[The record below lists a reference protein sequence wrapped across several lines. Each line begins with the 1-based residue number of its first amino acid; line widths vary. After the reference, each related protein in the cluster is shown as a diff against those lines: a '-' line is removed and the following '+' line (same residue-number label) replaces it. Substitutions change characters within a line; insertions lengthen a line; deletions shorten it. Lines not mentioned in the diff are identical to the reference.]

1 MANGY
6 TTGYN
11 QFSYCD
17 DPDDAIIDES
27 FMPMELRGKKWKTE
41 RALGE
46 GSYFKVYLVTNDDGL
61 KYAMRWNRKEDR
73 SIAEN
78 KENEERQMETALF
91 MKNNLKN
98 ALQLNEVIGHHPNI
112 VRLIGFRKVNLSTQR
127 IMEYVNGG
135 DLYDFIEQNYSRRNR
150 QMGIRKVR
158 SLFSDL
164 LKAVKHIHGLCIAHM
179 DIKVEN
185 CLITLN
191 GNLKLTDFDE
201 AIYFEPGKKMRCP
214 VYATTAYAAPETF
227 NREYR
232 PDCADIWACGIV
244 LYYLLKQNV
253 PWEAA
258 KKDDDSYCK
267 WYEMQFKEYF
277 FHFPRYGNASE
288 FLLKMLKVDADERA
302 TVDEIIT
309 HQWLRYS
316 EK

>member
-127 IMEYVNGG
+127 IMEYVDGG
-135 DLYDFIEQNYSRRNR
+135 DLHDFIEASYSQRNR

-179 DIKVEN
+179 DIKNYNKRETFSETAM
-185 CLITLN
+185 ITSADL

-244 LYYLLKQNV
+244 L
-253 PWEAA
+253 
-258 KKDDDSYCK
+258 
-267 WYEMQFKEYF
+267 
-277 FHFPRYGNASE
+277 
-288 FLLKMLKVDADERA
+288 
-302 TVDEIIT
+302 
-309 HQWLRYS
+309 
-316 EK
+316 